1 MTTTSSQRLIRM
13 LAMVPYLQSNAGVPV
28 SELAATFG
36 VSEAQITKDLSVLM
50 MTGVGE
56 YHGEL
61 IDVDLGA
68 LERDGVVYLRDAD
81 FMPRP
86 LTLTTREAS
95 SLIVALRTL
104 RQAATGDQRK
114 AIDGALAK
122 LEGAVGASAPVD
134 VHLPNVD
141 AGIKDTILSAL
152 SRGHQLDLEYVT
164 AARDERTRRRVD
176 PWRVFTEQGQL
187 YLSAWCHR
195 AVDVRTFRL
204 DRIVAAEETDLPVER
219 SRESAEGESDIPAAL
234 FTPGPDTPF
243 AVLDLEPEA
252 LWLIDEYQAEVV
264 EGSGD
269 TERTRVRLYGSDL
282 GWLRRLVLR
291 NAGLVHVVEPRE
303 LADEVVAQARAALA
317 AYDE

>member
-1 MTTTSSQRLIRM
+1 MTTTASQRVVRM

-28 SELAATFG
+28 SELATAFG

-86 LTLTTREAS
+86 LKLTTREAS

-104 RQAATGDQRK
+104 REAATGEQRT
-114 AIDGALAK
+114 AVDGALAK

-134 VHLPNVD
+134 VHLPSVD
-141 AGIKDTILSAL
+141 PGIKDTILSAL

-176 PWRVFTEQGQL
+176 PWRVFTEQGRL

-219 SRESAEGESDIPAAL
+219 SRESAADEGGMPQAL
-234 FTPGPDTPF
+234 FTPGPHTPY

-252 LWLIDEYQAEVV
+252 LWLVEEYHAEILAD
-264 EGSGD
+264 G
-269 TERTRVRLYGSDL
+269 ERTRIRLYGSDTS
-282 GWLRRLVLR
+282 WLRRLVLR
-291 NAGLVHVVEPRE
+291 NAGLVHVIEPRE

-317 AYDE
+317 AYDG

>member
-1 MTTTSSQRLIRM
+1 MTTATSERLVRM
-13 LAMVPYLQSNAGVPV
+13 LAMVPYLQSNAGLPV
-28 SELAATFG
+28 ADLAATFG

-61 IDVDLGA
+61 IDIDLGA

-86 LTLTTREAS
+86 LKLTTREAS
-95 SLIVALRTL
+95 ALIVALRTL
-104 RQAATGDQRK
+104 RQAAAGDQLP

-134 VHLPNVD
+134 VHLPAVD
-141 AGIKDTILSAL
+141 RRIKDTVLSAL

-164 AARDERTRRRVD
+164 DARDDRSTRRVD

-195 AVDVRTFRL
+195 ATDVRTFRL
-204 DRIVAAEETDLPVER
+204 DRIVAAQETGDPVER
-219 SRESAEGESDIPAAL
+219 PVDSAPESEIPAAL
-234 FTPGPDTPF
+234 FTPGPDTPY

-252 LWLIDEYQAEVV
+252 LWLVDAYQADVLDEAVP
-264 EGSGD
+264 G
-269 TERTRVRLYGSDL
+269 RTRVRLYGSDPS
-282 GWLRRLVLR
+282 WLRRLALR
-291 NAGLVHVVEPRE
+291 HAGLVHVVEPRD
-303 LADEVVAQARAALA
+303 LADAVVAQARAALA
-317 AYDE
+317 AYDG